1 MGVGQR
7 RNAPGAPRA
16 VPRLP
21 RFQTAVLRTRSR
33 VAGNA
38 RKTHV
43 EAARTAEKPPA
54 SAARGQRVASEAI
67 PYDWVVGCSDRR
79 LPRASDDLRDACSTG
94 LGQKVSR
101 SVDRVN

>member
-1 MGVGQR
+1 MGVGHR
-7 RNAPGAPRA
+7 RNAPA
-16 VPRLP
+16 RLEP
-21 RFQTAVLRTRSR
+21 SCDSLGFQTAVLRTGSR